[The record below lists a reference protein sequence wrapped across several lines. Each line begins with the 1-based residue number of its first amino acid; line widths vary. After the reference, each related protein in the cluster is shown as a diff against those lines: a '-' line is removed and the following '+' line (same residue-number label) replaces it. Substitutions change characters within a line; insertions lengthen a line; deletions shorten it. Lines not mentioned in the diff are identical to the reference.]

1 MKDIYEDD
9 IGLQI
14 VRANREGD
22 IAFLKQMVAEQQF
35 DPRHV
40 TEVEHWNYLHRTN
53 LINPS
58 PKETIQ
64 FYLEHGV
71 PVNAQ
76 DCYGMTPL
84 HYAVREHNYDAV
96 KLLLEAG
103 EDPNIENKDDTT
115 AIRQTISQIPLKED
129 IPIIE
134 LLIQYG
140 AEPYKKNSYGMS
152 LLDSAKLSLMLKGGS
167 SEVRSLIEKLVE
179 KLEENIPSDYV
190 PKDFS
195 YLNLGKK

>member
-35 DPRHV
+35 DPRQV
-40 TEVEHWNYLHRTN
+40 TEAEHWNYLHRTN

-64 FYLEHGV
+64 FYLDHGV

-84 HYAVREHNYDAV
+84 HYAVREHNYAAA

-103 EDPNIENKDDTT
+103 ADLNLENIDGLNVLWQVFVKAPLLEDV
-115 AIRQTISQIPLKED
+115 AIIN
-129 IPIIE
+129 
-134 LLIQYG
+134 LLIEHG
-140 AEPYKKNSYGMS
+140 ADPYKKNKYGVPVYNALKRNAKTRPYLQELFEEVERHKPS
-152 LLDSAKLSLMLKGGS
+152 L
-167 SEVRSLIEKLVE
+167 
-179 KLEENIPSDYV
+179 
-190 PKDFS
+190 
-195 YLNLGKK
+195 